1 MTTYEIFEE
10 MKNEFL
16 KSYSD
21 IEEKMYKNIDIEAER
36 EHIDL
41 IRNHVE
47 DMKRELFE
55 AIVLRELI
63 ENGGVEL

>member
-10 MKNEFL
+10 MKSEFL

-21 IEEKMYKNIDIEAER
+21 IEKKMYKNIDIEAER